1 MDFVVHGTKGGYK
14 TLFKSN
20 EALDSSLFDIRS
32 DNPPES
38 TIGEKAYA
46 IRSFQNKIIYSKYKI
61 VRDVVGDK
69 RTGFIGFSL
78 FVSKNEK
85 IEPRNILTLVDS
97 ISRKYF
103 ELYVKNNNLDSLNES
118 WSFIQEIIKLY
129 NPILRPTSFEIL
141 RSGLV
146 NDAVAYYNTKDE
158 LEKNWQKGFMSH
170 YTKFRQVL
178 FINED
183 LRGSDKNPLRAI
195 RNSGEVIDIN
205 RFSNTTNPPRNRITE
220 TPPVSKKPNFPAN
233 AVLISI
239 GGLILILL
247 IAFLI
252 FPMDSDRDGDGFS
265 NDKDQCPDTYGLNRV
280 GCPDTDGDGIQDDE
294 DSCPDDAGL
303 PALAGCP
310 DTDGDGIQD
319 DEDSCPDDA
328 GLLALAGCP
337 DTDGDGIQDNE
348 DGCPKLAGPKEKN
361 GCPEATVEIN
371 KPTTPL
377 PINNELQNKLRGNDI
392 SKKELNN
399 LKSEPNIKENE
410 TLITSISLYLNFFE
424 VSMNNEEGEYKR
436 LYKKVKEDEILKE
449 SELKDYL
456 KNISGSTDEAQK
468 LRLKLEQAS
477 ANRLKTLKE
486 FQETIN

>member
-1 MDFVVHGTKGGYK
+1 M
-14 TLFKSN
+14 
-20 EALDSSLFDIRS
+20 
-32 DNPPES
+32 
-38 TIGEKAYA
+38 
-46 IRSFQNKIIYSKYKI
+46 
-61 VRDVVGDK
+61 
-69 RTGFIGFSL
+69 
-78 FVSKNEK
+78 
-85 IEPRNILTLVDS
+85 
-97 ISRKYF
+97 
-103 ELYVKNNNLDSLNES
+103 
-118 WSFIQEIIKLY
+118 
-129 NPILRPTSFEIL
+129 
-141 RSGLV
+141 
-146 NDAVAYYNTKDE
+146 
-158 LEKNWQKGFMSH
+158 
-170 YTKFRQVL
+170 
-178 FINED
+178 
-183 LRGSDKNPLRAI
+183 
-195 RNSGEVIDIN
+195 
-205 RFSNTTNPPRNRITE
+205 
-220 TPPVSKKPNFPAN
+220 
-233 AVLISI
+233 
-239 GGLILILL
+239 
-247 IAFLI
+247 
-252 FPMDSDRDGDGFS
+252 
-265 NDKDQCPDTYGLNRV
+265 
-280 GCPDTDGDGIQDDE
+280 
-294 DSCPDDAGL
+294 
-303 PALAGCP
+303 
-310 DTDGDGIQD
+310 
-319 DEDSCPDDA
+319 
-328 GLLALAGCP
+328 LALAGCP

>member
-85 IEPRNILTLVDS
+85 IEPRNILKLLDS
-97 ISRKYF
+97 ISREYF

-118 WSFIQEIIKLY
+118 WSFIGGIIKLY
-129 NPILRPTSFEIL
+129 NPILRPTTFEIL
-141 RSGLV
+141 KSGLV
-146 NDAVAYYNTKDE
+146 NDAVAYYNTADE

-178 FINED
+178 FISED

-205 RFSNTTNPPRNRITE
+205 RSSDATNPPRKRIPE
-220 TPPVSKKPNFPAN
+220 TPPVSKKPNFPVKG
-233 AVLISI
+233 VLISI
-239 GGLILILL
+239 GALVLVLL
-247 IAFLI
+247 IAFFI
-252 FPMDSDRDGDGFS
+252 FPMDSD
-265 NDKDQCPDTYGLNRV
+265 
-280 GCPDTDGDGIQDDE
+280 TDGDGVKDKKDP
-294 DSCPDDAGL
+294 CPAEKGL
-303 PALAGCP
+303 EAFNGCP
-310 DTDGDGIQD
+310 DR
-319 DEDSCPDDA
+319 
-328 GLLALAGCP
+328 
-337 DTDGDGIQDNE
+337 DGDGIQDNE
-348 DGCPKLAGPKEKN
+348 DECPDEKGLKEKN
-361 GCPEATVEIN
+361 GCPEATVVIN
-371 KPTTPL
+371 KPTTTL
-377 PINNELQNKLRGNDI
+377 PINNELQKKLRGNDI

-410 TLITSISLYLNFFE
+410 TLITSISLYLEFFE
-424 VSMNNEEGEYKR
+424 VSQDNEEGDYKK

-449 SELKDYL
+449 SQLKDYL
-456 KNISGSTDEAQK
+456 KKISGSSEAQK
-468 LRLKLEQAS
+468 SRSKIREAS
-477 ANRLKTLKE
+477 AGRLKTLKE

>member
-85 IEPRNILTLVDS
+85 IEPRNILKLLDS
-97 ISRKYF
+97 ISREYF

-118 WSFIQEIIKLY
+118 WSFIGGIIKLY
-129 NPILRPTSFEIL
+129 NPILRPTTFEIL
-141 RSGLV
+141 KSGLV
-146 NDAVAYYNTKDE
+146 NDAVAYYNTADE

-178 FINED
+178 FISED

-205 RFSNTTNPPRNRITE
+205 RSSDATNPPRKRIPE
-220 TPPVSKKPNFPAN
+220 TPPVSKKPNFPVKG
-233 AVLISI
+233 VLISI
-239 GGLILILL
+239 GALVLVLL
-247 IAFLI
+247 IAFFI
-252 FPMDSDRDGDGFS
+252 FPMDSD
-265 NDKDQCPDTYGLNRV
+265 
-280 GCPDTDGDGIQDDE
+280 TDGDGVKDKKDP
-294 DSCPDDAGL
+294 CPAEKGL
-303 PALAGCP
+303 EAFNGCP
-310 DTDGDGIQD
+310 DR
-319 DEDSCPDDA
+319 
-328 GLLALAGCP
+328 
-337 DTDGDGIQDNE
+337 DGDGIQDNE
-348 DGCPKLAGPKEKN
+348 DACPAEKGLEAFNGCPDRDGDGIQDNEDECPDEKGLKEKN
-361 GCPEATVEIN
+361 GCPEATVVIN
-371 KPTTPL
+371 KPTTTL
-377 PINNELQNKLRGNDI
+377 PINNELQKKLRGNDI

-410 TLITSISLYLNFFE
+410 TLITSISLYLEFFE
-424 VSMNNEEGEYKR
+424 VSQDNEEGDYKK

-449 SELKDYL
+449 SQLKDYL
-456 KNISGSTDEAQK
+456 KKISGSSEAQK
-468 LRLKLEQAS
+468 SRSKIREAS
-477 ANRLKTLKE
+477 AGRLKTLKE